1 MRWKTLL
8 QILFGVLCILSC
20 RILMASPSVDFDERG
35 SQVVGAIMVC
45 DGDGFESLIDL
56 KGIGL
61 RAVQSFD
68 FEGSVASELVVE
80 MESVAREI
88 IASRFEEMCGESGVK
103 SVILGRVGVDSER
116 GAFRIL
122 RIDRLVENSAW
133 LDSGYILFEFD
144 SQGAIIDWID
154 LSGGFKLSEGI
165 RRGVVIRTKR
175 ADFLGGLFG
184 DSTPN
189 SEDLLL
195 LNSVIQ
201 AIDVGIEDTYLALA
215 NLPLRYRKTYEW
227 TILRLSLASKI
238 GSGPEYHESVSMVDQ
253 SFGDRL
259 VFRMYLADYFLL
271 TDRYADSLRHL
282 KAFQR
287 ELGADSVTSMK
298 ACMAYM
304 AKNDF
309 SAARSSC
316 EDSLKDEPDRKET
329 WYLLIAIALKSRD
342 MGRFWKLI
350 ENYEERFKIKF
361 VLGDFEN
368 SESDSKN

>member
-1 MRWKTLL
+1 MGWKILL
-8 QILFGVLCILSC
+8 RYLFGVLCILNC
-20 RILMASPSVDFDERG
+20 RILMASPRVDFDERG

-45 DGDGFESLIDL
+45 DGDDFESLIDL

-68 FEGSVASELVVE
+68 VEESAASELVVE
-80 MESVAREI
+80 MASVAREI
-88 IASRFEEMCGESGVK
+88 IASRFEEMCGENGVK
-103 SVILGRVGVDSER
+103 SVVLGRVGTDSER
-116 GAFRIL
+116 GAFRLL

-144 SQGAIIDWID
+144 RQGAIIDWTD
-154 LSGGFKLSEGI
+154 LSGGFKLSEGV
-165 RRGVVIRTKR
+165 RRGIVIRSKR
-175 ADFLGGLFG
+175 ADFLGSIFG

-189 SEDLLL
+189 PENLLL
-195 LNSVIQ
+195 LDGVMQ
-201 AIDVGIEDTYLALA
+201 AIDVGVEDTYLALA

-259 VFRMYLADYFLL
+259 EFRMYLADYFLL

-282 KAFQR
+282 KAFQH
-287 ELGADSVTSMK
+287 EFGADSVTSMK
-298 ACMAYM
+298 ACMVYM
-304 AKNDF
+304 AKNEF

-329 WYLLIAIALKSRD
+329 WYLLIAIALKSQD
-342 MGRFWKLI
+342 MGRFWELV
-350 ENYEERFKIKF
+350 ENYENRFQIKF
-361 VLGDFEN
+361 VLRDFEN
-368 SESDSKN
+368 SEGDAEN